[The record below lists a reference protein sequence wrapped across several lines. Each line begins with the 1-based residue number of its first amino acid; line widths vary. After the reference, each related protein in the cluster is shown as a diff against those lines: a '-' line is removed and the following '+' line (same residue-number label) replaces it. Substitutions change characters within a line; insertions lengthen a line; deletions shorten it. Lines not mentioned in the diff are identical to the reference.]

1 LEWQKWGNSN
11 DGITFEMQLMNFLNL
26 TKMKKLVLFLTIMFM
41 TMSYSQEIK
50 QIPLINVN
58 GEGKVK
64 VAPDQVCISASVETK
79 GNNAKD
85 VKKQNDEKMDA
96 VLKFIKKMNIPTADF
111 KTKQV
116 ALNPQYDYEKKK
128 TSYNA
133 TQTVE
138 IIVKDLTKYDELME
152 GLVQQGINRIDKV
165 SFESSKL
172 VQYQSEARKLA
183 MKDAKV
189 KAEEYVSVLGQKV
202 GKAFTIS
209 DNSQVYHPQPMYAA
223 MRMKESADAMG
234 ASNETLAIGEIEI
247 TANVSVSFVLD

>member
-1 LEWQKWGNSN
+1 
-11 DGITFEMQLMNFLNL
+11 
-26 TKMKKLVLFLTIMFM
+26 M
-41 TMSYSQEIK
+41 TMSYGQEIK
-50 QIPLINVN
+50 QVPLINVN

-116 ALNPQYDYEKKK
+116 ALNPQYDYEKKR

-138 IIVKDLTKYDELME
+138 IVVKDLAKYDELME
-152 GLVQQGINRIDKV
+152 GLVQQGINRIDRV
-165 SFESSKL
+165 SFESSKMA
-172 VQYQSEARKLA
+172 QYESEARKLA
-183 MKDAKV
+183 MKDAKT

-223 MRMKESADAMG
+223 MRMKEADSMG

>member
-1 LEWQKWGNSN
+1 
-11 DGITFEMQLMNFLNL
+11 
-26 TKMKKLVLFLTIMFM
+26 MKKLVLFLTIMFM
-41 TMSYSQEIK
+41 TMSYGQEIK

-96 VLKFIKKMNIPTADF
+96 VLKFIKKMGIPTADF

-133 TQTVE
+133 VQTVE
-138 IIVKDLTKYDELME
+138 IVVRDLAKYDELME

-172 VQYQSEARKLA
+172 AQHQSEARKLA

-209 DNSQVYHPQPMYAA
+209 DNSQVYHPQPMYAS
-223 MRMKESADAMG
+223 MRMKESADLG